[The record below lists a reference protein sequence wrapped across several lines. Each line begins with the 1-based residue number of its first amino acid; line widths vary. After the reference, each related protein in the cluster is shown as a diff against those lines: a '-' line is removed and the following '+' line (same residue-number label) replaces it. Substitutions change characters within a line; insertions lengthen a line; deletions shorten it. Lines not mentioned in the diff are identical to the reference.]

1 MLRPG
6 HSGGKIVLDNISIRT
21 FRTAAASQIRKSTAC
36 LPPTIALLKRAAP
49 WIRHV
54 YLNHLT
60 AATSHLF
67 SQYDSLTNVAAMLS
81 AIEQLPEGSEW
92 LQTNQ
97 FALARQGLGF
107 RHGRPDSVTTAEL
120 IARTII
126 LATLTRM
133 GMARTNLTRLTE

>member
-1 MLRPG
+1 VNVDRAVAGSRQSAGVEKTG

-60 AATSHLF
+60 GGDVTPFF
-67 SQYDSLTNVAAMLS
+67 S
-81 AIEQLPEGSEW
+81 I
-92 LQTNQ
+92 
-97 FALARQGLGF
+97 
-107 RHGRPDSVTTAEL
+107 
-120 IARTII
+120 
-126 LATLTRM
+126 
-133 GMARTNLTRLTE
+133 